1 MGDRTYYGDQTRWF
15 LGRVISIQ
23 DPLQLGRVKV
33 RIHGIHSPDI
43 EDISEFDLPWAH
55 VSIPVTE
62 GGTSGLG
69 TNVGI
74 KESSQVFGIFLDG
87 EESQIPFVLGSI
99 PKIESGLSQANQ
111 AWASRYSDQA
121 ARYANDASLANL
133 DGTTNVEKAFNYFLS
148 PEGGEFSIEQACGII
163 GNLLVE
169 SGKGTQR
176 DIDPMALNRAEG
188 SFGIAQWNPAA
199 AAGYRLAKLKEWCNL
214 NTLNHQELS
223 PQLQFIKY
231 ELFTYTYLGLSKLR
245 NTDSI
250 EDASLIFEK
259 YYERPA
265 PGSSNSR
272 INYAVE
278 VFEKMTAQDERI
290 ILNTTTTVV

>member
-1 MGDRTYYGDQTRWF
+1 
-15 LGRVISIQ
+15 
-23 DPLQLGRVKV
+23 
-33 RIHGIHSPDI
+33 
-43 EDISEFDLPWAH
+43 
-55 VSIPVTE
+55 
-62 GGTSGLG
+62 
-69 TNVGI
+69 
-74 KESSQVFGIFLDG
+74 
-87 EESQIPFVLGSI
+87 
-99 PKIESGLSQANQ
+99 
-111 AWASRYSDQA
+111 
-121 ARYANDASLANL
+121 
-133 DGTTNVEKAFNYFLS
+133 
-148 PEGGEFSIEQACGII
+148 
-163 GNLLVE
+163 
-169 SGKGTQR
+169 
-176 DIDPMALNRAEG
+176 MALNRAEG

-250 EDASLIFEK
+250 EDASLVFEK